1 VPRTCTI
8 CRHEESFAINEE
20 LVRREPY
27 RHIASRYGVSTTAL
41 QRHSRE
47 HIPLLLLQASQAQ
60 KIAEADDLLASVK
73 ALYQEARGVLETA
86 KGQEDYRLVLSA
98 IDRAGRQVELLA
110 RLRGGLQEGVVLN
123 LHLHPQWNVIQGVV
137 YEVLEPYPQAR
148 EEATKKFLQLGG
160 GVNGQLP

>member
-98 IDRAGRQVELLA
+98 IDRAGKQLELLG
-110 RLRGGLQEGVVLN
+110 RLRGELQEGLTIN
-123 LHLHPQWNVIQGVV
+123 LSAHPEWVQI
-137 YEVLEPYPQAR
+137 
-148 EEATKKFLQLGG
+148 EAALVETLAPFPEASRAMSLKMLQLTGG
-160 GVNGQLP
+160 RNGSG

>member
-27 RHIASRYGVSTTAL
+27 RHIASHYGVSTTAL

-60 KIAEADDLLASVK
+60 KIAEADDLLASVQ

-98 IDRAGRQVELLA
+98 IDRAGKQLELLG
-110 RLRGGLQEGVVLN
+110 RLRGELQEGLTIN
-123 LHLHPQWNVIQGVV
+123 LSAHPEWVQI
-137 YEVLEPYPQAR
+137 
-148 EEATKKFLQLGG
+148 EAALVETLAPFPEASRAMSLKMLQLPGG
-160 GVNGQLP
+160 RNGSG

>member
-47 HIPLLLLQASQAQ
+47 HIPLLLIKASQAQ
-60 KIAEADDLLASVK
+60 KIAEADDLLASVQ

-98 IDRAGRQVELLA
+98 IDRAGKQLELLG
-110 RLRGGLQEGVVLN
+110 RLRGELQEGFTIN
-123 LHLHPQWNVIQGVV
+123 LSAHPEWVQI
-137 YEVLEPYPQAR
+137 
-148 EEATKKFLQLGG
+148 EAALVETLAPFPEASRAMSLKMLQLTGG
-160 GVNGQLP
+160 RNGSG